1 MRRARFLLSVLA
13 FVAFAAGPS
22 YATSV
27 TVLLSGEW
35 DTVTDNASVTNGT
48 IVVGSSFTVTLTYDD
63 ATADI
68 DPDPTVGSYLLP
80 AATSSLTLAT
90 GSYTFTLL
98 ASEGIIFAV
107 DDNLSGQDDFGWFAE
122 NFTTSGPLPGGVTT
136 GYGYMNPLVF
146 DTTETAHSSDA
157 LTGLPWSVADYDS
170 PNLGMYFLIAVN
182 GAGAGK
188 YIELF
193 GDFTEFAVLPE
204 PSVLTLAA
212 LGCAA
217 LLAVRRRG

>member
-1 MRRARFLLSVLA
+1 MRRARHLLWILA
-13 FVAFAAGPS
+13 LVALGAGPS

-27 TVLLSGEW
+27 TVLLSGTW
-35 DTVTDNASVTNGT
+35 DSVTDNASVTNGSIT
-48 IVVGSSFTVTLTYDD
+48 TGGTFTVTLTYDD
-63 ATADI
+63 ATPDI
-68 DPDPTVGSYLLP
+68 DPDPTVGSYLMP

-98 ASEGIIFAV
+98 AGEGIIFGV
-107 DDNLSGQDDFGWFAE
+107 DDDLSGQDDFGWFAE
-122 NFTTSGPLPGGVTT
+122 NYTTSGPLPGGVTT

-146 DTTETAHSSDA
+146 DTTQTAHSSDD

-182 GAGAGK
+182 GAGADK
-188 YIELF
+188 YIELV
-193 GDFTEFAVLPE
+193 GDFTQFTVLPE
-204 PSVLTLAA
+204 PSALVLTG

-217 LLAVRRRG
+217 LLLRRRG